1 MIASS
6 RSRNGAVDLSTTR
19 LFFTVRNSR
28 INNISRSD
36 TETARHTEKAP
47 CLIYKLHG
55 RKWHETFVRLIRR
68 KWN

>member
-55 RKWHETFVRLIRR
+55 RK
-68 KWN
+68 